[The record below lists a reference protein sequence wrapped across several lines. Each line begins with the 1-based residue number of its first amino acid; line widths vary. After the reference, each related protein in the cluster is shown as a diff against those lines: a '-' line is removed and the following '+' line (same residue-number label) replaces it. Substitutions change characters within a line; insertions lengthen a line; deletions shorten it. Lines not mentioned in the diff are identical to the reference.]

1 MSLAEIRALIQEKG
15 DRDEM
20 PADFNRR
27 LLAVMQRDHAKAVK
41 LIAELNAEI
50 GCAAEQDD
58 LKLAE
63 KKQTIFARLL
73 VSEVEMRR
81 LMDWLTQKIEEPALD
96 LNSGDA
102 AAWDAQAPE
111 SLSSRP

>member
-1 MSLAEIRALIQEKG
+1 VVSLAEIRELIQEKG

-50 GCAAEQDD
+50 EYAAELDD

-63 KKQTIFARLL
+63 KKQTVFARLL
-73 VSEVEMRR
+73 VSEAEMRR
-81 LMDWLTQKIEEPALD
+81 LMDWLTLKIEMPARAPRPRRRRAV
-96 LNSGDA
+96 DA
-102 AAWDAQAPE
+102 RAAGA
-111 SLSSRP
+111 